1 MEKTKD
7 EFELLLDIYSLI
19 KTYQNHR
26 DLLKM
31 EVRHQNMNLLLDIQ
45 HEVDVISTE
54 NQKIRNKE

>member
-1 MEKTKD
+1 
-7 EFELLLDIYSLI
+7 
-19 KTYQNHR
+19 
-26 DLLKM
+26 M